1 VETPLEQALPLR
13 ITVLEGDLAQR
24 VLMAGQA
31 PGVVVLQGRSL
42 PLDSITFEGTQR
54 ARAEYYPGN
63 PEATIQ
69 THGPTEQPT
78 TISGV
83 WKDRYLGDGAARQLH
98 AVFED
103 IRRRGPMLEVSWG
116 DSILAQDDALAIGDP
131 FTRRGV
137 LKRTKFTY
145 PFPQRCIWEMEFLWA
160 GLAELVA
167 GPVTATEILN
177 PAAGSVDVSDSLSD
191 LEAFVGAFTEFTE
204 TVLVGAPARVL
215 DQIDS
220 ALSALGAAST
230 AVAQA
235 GAAAQSANTVPAQAM
250 DQLVG
255 ALAQGMDASRLV
267 IEAFE
272 VWPLVV
278 TAVKDDAISIYEAM
292 TNRMT
297 VLGTARTSFDKC
309 RVASEN
315 MAQATTPDVLVE
327 VRVPSGTDLREIA
340 ARYYDGDADGWVE
353 IANYNGFET
362 SRVPEPPTGPA
373 DTDWPAIK
381 VPRRGLATSLAAG
394 C

>member
-1 VETPLEQALPLR
+1 METPLEQALPLR
-13 ITVLEGDLAQR
+13 ITILEGDLAQR

-31 PGVVVLQGRSL
+31 PGIVVLQGRSL

-69 THGPTEQPT
+69 AHGPTEMPT
-78 TISGV
+78 TLNGV

-98 AVFED
+98 ALFED

-116 DSILAQDDALAIGDP
+116 DSVLAQDDALAIGDP

-145 PFPQRCIWEMEFLWA
+145 PFPQRCIWEMEFLWS

-167 GPVTATEILN
+167 GVVTATEILN
-177 PAAGSVDVSDSLSD
+177 PAAGSVDVSDALSD
-191 LEAFVGAFTEFTE
+191 LEAFVGAFTEFTQNR
-204 TVLVGAPARVL
+204 LVGAPARVL
-215 DQIDS
+215 AQIDD
-220 ALSALGAAST
+220 ALSGLAAASS

-235 GAAAQSANTVPAQAM
+235 GAAAQSAATVPAQAM
-250 DQLVG
+250 DSLVG
-255 ALAQGMDASRLV
+255 ALAQGQDSARFV
-267 IEAFE
+267 VEAFE
-272 VWPLVV
+272 VFPLVT
-278 TAVKDDAISIYEAM
+278 TAVVDDAISIYEAV
-292 TNRMT
+292 TNRLEI
-297 VLGTARTSFDKC
+297 LGMARLAFDKC
-309 RVASEN
+309 RAAGEN
-315 MAQATTPDVLVE
+315 MAQATAPDVIVE
-327 VRVPSGTDLREIA
+327 VRVPSGTDLREVA

-353 IANYNGFET
+353 IANFNGFAS

-381 VPRRGLATSLAAG
+381 VPRRGLATSLTAG